1 MSKNFERVDFK
12 FKVMEKQVLKDLPME
27 ELLSCNGGHVPMAW
41 YMDSDSIS
49 ANGSFAGGFFRG
61 LRAALN
67 I

>member
-1 MSKNFERVDFK
+1 
-12 FKVMEKQVLKDLPME
+12 MEKQELKDLPME

-61 LRAALN
+61 LRAALA
-67 I
+67 IF